1 MQQRLNLGWQKNLK
15 HVPSSRVVT
24 KTRNDLKWPKTTAAT
39 EEALRSNCGLSCI
52 FLTDKT
58 FWFLKWYMPPVCLR
72 PWWHYTTLL
81 ATAVKLT
88 TWGFWAKKKTPKG
101 AYALFCH
108 ADFILAC
115 RTKFLILFFMIRS
128 VIQSVI
134 QSVIPS
140 VIQSTNSS
148 HFRSF

>member
-1 MQQRLNLGWQKNLK
+1 
-15 HVPSSRVVT
+15 
-24 KTRNDLKWPKTTAAT
+24 
-39 EEALRSNCGLSCI
+39 
-52 FLTDKT
+52 
-58 FWFLKWYMPPVCLR
+58 MPPVCLR
-72 PWWHYTTLL
+72 QWWHYTTLL

-128 VIQSVI
+128 MICDPIRDPIRDLIRDPVCDPICKLK
-134 QSVIPS
+134 
-140 VIQSTNSS
+140 
-148 HFRSF
+148 SF